1 MPDPASD
8 IVPVGAP
15 GIADAP
21 AAAPRQH
28 GGWRRFLTRAYWR
41 AVFTQGTSPRE
52 VGFAFGLGAAIGVAP
67 LPGLQMAAVG
77 LLCWRLRLNFA
88 IAIAA
93 SNISLGP
100 LLVMWA
106 AIAAS
111 LGRWLRLGVVPWQ
124 SYHSFIAD
132 FERAP
137 AGWDGVLAVL
147 GTCMLDWILGSL
159 LLMPTVGGAF
169 GLVGYA
175 IARGIRSARAKPVET
190 AHTGERVEP

>member
-1 MPDPASD
+1 MPDPVSELGSS
-8 IVPVGAP
+8 V
-15 GIADAP
+15 
-21 AAAPRQH
+21 
-28 GGWRRFLTRAYWR
+28 GWRRFLTRAYWR

-52 VGFAFGLGAAIGVAP
+52 VGLAFGLGAAVGVAP
-67 LPGLQMAAVG
+67 LPGLQMATVG

-132 FERAP
+132 FEHAP
-137 AGWDGVLAVL
+137 AGWEGLLSAL
-147 GTCMLDWILGSL
+147 GTCMFDWILGSL
-159 LLMPTVGGAF
+159 LLMPTIGGAF

-175 IARGIRSARAKPVET
+175 IASGIQSARARP
-190 AHTGERVEP
+190 APIPLERGDP

>member
-1 MPDPASD
+1 MPDPATVS
-8 IVPVGAP
+8 V
-15 GIADAP
+15 
-21 AAAPRQH
+21 
-28 GGWRRFLTRAYWR
+28 GWRRFFRRTYWR

-52 VGFAFGLGAAIGVAP
+52 VGLAFGLGAAVGVAP

-106 AIAAS
+106 AISAS
-111 LGRWLRLGVVPWQ
+111 LGRWMRVGVLPWH

-132 FERAP
+132 FEHAP
-137 AGWDGVLAVL
+137 AGWEGLLSVL

-159 LLMPTVGGAF
+159 LLMPIIGGAF

-175 IARGIRSARAKPVET
+175 IASGIQSARARPAAMPVE
-190 AHTGERVEP
+190 RVDP